1 MILFMFAVIFSINCA
16 FAAPTGNV
24 HKNMS
29 SVSTLST
36 SNSQNH
42 AAAVNTTKKVA
53 PVPKVKTSYNKVA
66 IILPHA
72 DDETIGVGGW
82 IQYLKSHGKQ
92 VHCVLIT
99 SGNAVNKKLLT
110 VRNYYNI
117 KIPKKASASYR
128 KGLIREDS
136 FKKVMKIYGCPYT
149 IIGCDDGKSTS
160 KLVFN
165 VMESMYKKGYGE
177 FYTTTGDGNIDHFNC
192 QNAMKKMLK
201 KYPKLKYRQF
211 PIYWYHYGRNTPMP
225 IVNHYK
231 EYNVCKYSYKKL
243 QAFKVYYNIHTLLSS
258 FYPYSCGTI
267 RASPERIYYVN

>member
-16 FAAPTGNV
+16 FATSTGNV

-42 AAAVNTTKKVA
+42 AAAVNTTKKAA
-53 PVPKVKTSYNKVA
+53 PAKVKTSYNKVA

-72 DDETIGVGGW
+72 DDETIGAGGW

-92 VHCVLIT
+92 VHSVLIT

-177 FYTTTGDGNIDHFNC
+177 FYTTTGDGNIDHLNC

-225 IVNHYK
+225 LVNHYK